1 MMAPAPRPERILAA
15 RDLLGETLQ
24 NIAASA
30 GISQSYLS
38 EIASGVRPFTSDQAE
53 RIALATGLPI
63 EFFAVEAPDI
73 EATSL
78 QFRKL
83 KSTKARTTKKAVQ
96 YFREASRIVQDAA
109 VVSGLTTRS
118 LPYVDEMATGVLD
131 GDSIESVALKTRS
144 LMGLDETSA
153 IPNVIRSIERLGIA
167 VVPVLL
173 DPTDDVHVVGQG
185 HFGIS
190 HADEHG
196 VPLVGFFPGASPD
209 RDRFTLSHE
218 LGHVLLH
225 SRRVSDDPEL
235 EAHRFAGALLL
246 PEIVARRELHSQI
259 TLNQLA
265 HVKATYGVSI
275 QALIMRAATLEIID
289 AQRQRSLFVQLSARG
304 WRQNEPVEIGPEYP
318 VLVSRLLEILIPE
331 SAPVREVESVMA
343 LPRSYRSAI
352 APPPP
357 RRDATGAAIVPIKL
371 GSASREA

>member
-1 MMAPAPRPERILAA
+1 MVSAPRPERILAA

-30 GISQSYLS
+30 GFSQSYLS
-38 EIASGVRPFTSDQAE
+38 EIANGTRPFTGEQAE
-53 RIALATGLPI
+53 RIAVATGLPV
-63 EFFAVEAPDI
+63 EFFGVQAPEIAD
-73 EATSL
+73 TTL

-83 KSTKARTTKKAVQ
+83 KSTKVKTTRKAVQ

-109 VVSGLTTRS
+109 ELSGLKTKS
-118 LPYVDEMATGVLD
+118 LPFVHEPAGGVLGSD
-131 GDSIESVALKTRS
+131 AIEGVALKMRD
-144 LMGLDETSA
+144 LMGLDDVSP
-153 IPNVIRSIERLGIA
+153 IPNVMRAVERLGIV

-196 VPLVGFFPGASPD
+196 VPLVGYFPGASPD

-225 SRRVSDDPEL
+225 SRRSSDDAES

-246 PEIVARRELHSQI
+246 PENAARRELYSQI

-265 HVKATYGVSI
+265 HVKAMYGVSI
-275 QALIMRAATLEIID
+275 QALIMRAAALGIID
-289 AQRQRSLFVQLSARG
+289 EKRHRSLFVQLSGRG
-304 WRQNEPVEIGPEYP
+304 WRQNEPVEVVAEHP
-318 VLVSRLLEILIPE
+318 VLMGRLLDIAIPDG
-331 SAPVREVESVMA
+331 AAIREVEATTA
-343 LPRSYRSAI
+343 LPRAYITAM
-352 APPPP
+352 APSPP
-357 RRDATGAAIVPIKL
+357 RPGTPTGNVIRFPA
-371 GSASREA
+371 